1 VRRTH
6 PSVTIL
12 HLSDNL
18 ARKICQSLSR
28 NHIIMRRRFMHAS
41 AVLFLPR
48 KERPP
53 IIIYIC
59 PVMLELLVRSDHLLP
74 VNLKCRN
81 AIDEINENPLE
92 KKRVQ
97 NRG

>member
-1 VRRTH
+1 
-6 PSVTIL
+6 
-12 HLSDNL
+12 
-18 ARKICQSLSR
+18 
-28 NHIIMRRRFMHAS
+28 MRRRFMHAS
-41 AVLFLPR
+41 AILFLLR

-53 IIIYIC
+53 IITHIC
-59 PVMLELLVRSDHLLP
+59 PVMLELLIRSGSDHLLP

-81 AIDEINENPLE
+81 AINEINENSTLE